1 MGHTRLGRLP
11 KHLRWRQVVALLE
24 ESPGNAAAISRATA
38 IAADERLLRLK
49 GDPSLSYCFW
59 LLTRVTWAARS
70 DSFAEQVRSL
80 GIDVGDDTPTL
91 GFIAS
96 LADLARG
103 ELSRHPESGPVSELA
118 CLAMR
123 RALSDTVGQHGRTL
137 FGSTLSDLQLAL
149 RTYSTKERFGELA
162 QRFFGDFLSRTLRSY
177 VDREIPNLVGVSSG
191 LRSVEDSAEVVAAID
206 LHARQSAAILR
217 EFSGGWFSKRNWES
231 RGQIS
236 QEEASGFVA
245 YALQKLRSE
254 LKREVD
260 R

>member
-11 KHLRWRQVVALLE
+11 KHLRWRQVVELLE
-24 ESPGNAAAISRATA
+24 ESPGNAEAVSRAA
-38 IAADERLLRLK
+38 VIAADAWLLRLK
-49 GDPSLSYCFW
+49 TDPSLTYCFW

-70 DSFAEQVRSL
+70 DSFVEQLRSFGL
-80 GIDVGDDTPTL
+80 DVEDASSTL
-91 GFIAS
+91 AFVAS
-96 LADLARG
+96 LTDLARG

-118 CLAMR
+118 SLAMR
-123 RALSDTVGQHGRTL
+123 RALSETIGQQGRTL

-162 QRFFGDFLSRTLRSY
+162 QRFFGDFLSRTLRSHL
-177 VDREIPNLVGVSSG
+177 DREIPNLVGVSPG
-191 LRSVEDSAEVVAAID
+191 LRSVEDSADVLAAID

-217 EFSGGWFSKRNWES
+217 DFSGGWFSLHNWES
-231 RGQIS
+231 GGQIS
-236 QEEASGFVA
+236 EEETSGFVA

-254 LKREVD
+254 LKREVG